1 MLLILVITSLTMQ
14 IAAAVL
20 ALRLIKFTGMH
31 RAWILIALAASG
43 QAVRRFLVFHELMV
57 PGTMETSHYLW
68 EEIVGLGISALMLI
82 GIALIAPLFAG
93 IQRSRGILQA
103 SEARYR
109 AVFEQSKDGIMVTSP
124 GGEIEDLN
132 QSALDLLGYDRQEM
146 LNQNLEEL
154 IDDPGERAAFQQ
166 AVETGGWRP
175 NQEVRLRHKSGN
187 WVACEISVA
196 TRRTPDGAAVGFQM
210 FVRDITLR
218 KQSEQILKEREE
230 TLSAILAA
238 SPVGIALI
246 RKRRLVWVNQALQD
260 MLGYSPD
267 ELLGKSIRIFY
278 NDEQEYERLRRRAM
292 PPLEKGGKVALD
304 TRWTDKNGVVLDV
317 YLQVQPIA
325 PSGLEKGIIITVT
338 DITQRKRADAALRRS
353 EEQSRLVLDHAMEA
367 IFVVQDGLLKFS
379 NPKTMKTFQYS
390 QQEIKETPFLSF
402 FHPMDAEAARSMY
415 EKNLKGEFAT
425 GEGPIRVL
433 TKTGGFL
440 WMEMN
445 STPITWEDK
454 PAALYFVRDLT
465 EQKKLERQLWLA
477 QKMEAVGRLAGGV
490 AHDFN
495 NLLLVINGQSELAL
509 KGLDQKHPL
518 SAKIQAIREAGEKAA
533 ALTRQLLTISRR
545 QPVDYRPLHLN
556 QLVAGME
563 QFLRRLI
570 GEDISI
576 RIDLQKDLW
585 PITADQAQME
595 QIVMNLAVNAR
606 DAMPLGGALTIEAS
620 NVFVHADQRIDL
632 PAGAYVLLAV
642 SDNGCGM
649 DSQTVSRIFEPFF
662 TTKAQDKGTGL
673 GLSTVYGIVKQMKGE
688 ILVYSEQGQG
698 TTFKIYLPI
707 GEAAVESPKIE
718 PEILAP
724 TGCSEGTLLVVEDND
739 EVRSLVQESLE
750 MEGYRV
756 LATASTEDALNIAKN
771 HPEPIPLLIS
781 DVIMPKM
788 NGIQLINKIKPLR
801 PEMRFILM
809 SGYTEKVVTSENL
822 LNQGTLFLQKPFT
835 LAALGEKVR
844 LSLEH
849 LNAKQICLGK

>member
-1 MLLILVITSLTMQ
+1 MLLTLAITSLTIQM
-14 IAAAVL
+14 AAAVL
-20 ALRLIKFTGMH
+20 ALRLIKVTGMH
-31 RAWILIALAASG
+31 KAWILVALASSG
-43 QAVRRFLVFHELMV
+43 QAVRRFLAL
-57 PGTMETSHYLW
+57 Y
-68 EEIVGLGISALMLI
+68 GLTAGDTYFLQEVIGLCISVLMLA
-82 GIALIAPLFAG
+82 GIALIAPLLKR
-93 IQRSRGILQA
+93 IQHSREILRA

-109 AVFEQSKDGIMVTSP
+109 AIFEQSKDGIIVTSRS
-124 GGEIEDLN
+124 GEIEDLN
-132 QSALDLLGYDRQEM
+132 QSALDLLGYDRREM
-146 LNQNLEEL
+146 LNQSLEEL
-154 IDDPGERAAFQQ
+154 LDDQDERAAFQK
-166 AVETGGWRP
+166 AVETGGWPP
-175 NQEVRLRHKSGN
+175 NQEVRLRHKSGHL
-187 WVACEISVA
+187 VVCEISAA
-196 TRRTPDGAAVGFQM
+196 TRRDPDGTVAGFQM

-238 SPVGIALI
+238 SPVGIVLI
-246 RKRRLVWVNQALQD
+246 RERRLVWVNQALQD
-260 MLGYSPD
+260 MLGYGQD
-267 ELLGKSIRIFY
+267 ELLGKSTRILY
-278 NDEQEYERLRRRAM
+278 TDEQEYKAVVHRAL
-292 PPLEKGGKVALD
+292 PVLEKGGKAALD
-304 TRWTDKNGVVLDV
+304 SRWNCKNGAVLDV
-317 YLQVQPIA
+317 YLQAQPIA
-325 PSGLEKGIIITVT
+325 ASGLEKGLIVTVT

-379 NPKTMKTFQYS
+379 NPKTLKIFQYS
-390 QQEIKETPFLSF
+390 QQAIKETSFLSLI
-402 FHPMDAEAARSMY
+402 HPLDGETARKMY

-433 TKTGGFL
+433 TKTGESL

-445 STPITWEDK
+445 SAPIVWEDK

-465 EQKKLERQLWLA
+465 EQKKLEHQLWLA

-509 KGLDQKHPL
+509 KGLDQNHP
-518 SAKIQAIREAGEKAA
+518 SRIKVQAIREAGEKAA
-533 ALTRQLLTISRR
+533 ALTRQLLTFSRR
-545 QPVDYRPLHLN
+545 QAVEYRPLHLN
-556 QLVAGME
+556 QVVAGME

-570 GEDISI
+570 GEDISV
-576 RIDLQKDLW
+576 RIDLQRDLW
-585 PITADQAQME
+585 PIMADQAQME

-620 NVFVHADQRIDL
+620 NVFIHADQRIDL

-649 DSQTVSRIFEPFF
+649 DSQTISRIFEPFF

-707 GEAAVESPKIE
+707 GEAVVESSKIA
-718 PEILAP
+718 PEIVAP
-724 TGCSEGTLLVVEDND
+724 KKCLTGTLLVVEDDD
-739 EVRSLVQESLE
+739 EVRALVQESLE
-750 MEGYRV
+750 MDGYRV
-756 LATASTEDALNIAKN
+756 LATANSDEALKIAKD

-781 DVIMPKM
+781 DVVLPKM
-788 NGIQLINKIKPLR
+788 NGVQLVKEIKTLR

-809 SGYTEKVVTSENL
+809 SGYTEKVVTSENSL
-822 LNQGTLFLQKPFT
+822 DQETLFLQKPFT
-835 LAALGEKVR
+835 LATLGEKVR
-844 LSLEH
+844 ESLE
-849 LNAKQICLGK
+849 NVD